1 MRRWPAA
8 LVAALVIA
16 GCGGS
21 GSGTAPGAGTG
32 TGTGTGLQGLVL
44 RPAKAAPALVLRNYT
59 GTPVRLSSL
68 RGRAVFVTFVY
79 THCPDV
85 CPLIVAS
92 LAAAERQLGPRSARI
107 RILAVT
113 VDPRRDTP
121 AAIRAFLRARDA
133 VGRMDYLIGS
143 PRQLAPIWKRWD
155 VAVTA
160 GPNRLTAGHSSVIYG
175 ITGTGRMAVVYP
187 SNVTPGQIEHDAP
200 LLARS

>member
-1 MRRWPAA
+1 MSRRLAAITAA
-8 LVAALVIA
+8 LVLG
-16 GCGGS
+16 GCGGGS
-21 GSGTAPGAGTG
+21 GSAGAPGRGSG
-32 TGTGTGLQGLVL
+32 QGLQGLVL
-44 RPAKAAPALVLRNYT
+44 RPPKTAPRLALRDYT
-59 GTPVRLSSL
+59 GTPVRLASL

-92 LAAAERQLGPRSARI
+92 LAAAQRQLGRRASEV

-121 AAIRAFLRARDA
+121 TAIQAFLRARDA
-133 VGRMDYLIGS
+133 VGRMDYLIGGAG
-143 PRQLAPIWKRWD
+143 QLARIWKRWD
-155 VAVTA
+155 VAVTVGA
-160 GPNRLTAGHSSVIYG
+160 KRVTAGHSSVIYG

-187 SNVTPGQIEHDAP
+187 ANVTPAQIEHDAP

>member
-1 MRRWPAA
+1 VSRRPAA
-8 LVAALVIA
+8 LVAALA
-16 GCGGS
+16 LGGCGGS
-21 GSGTAPGAGTG
+21 GAATAPGTGPG

-44 RPAKAAPALVLRNYT
+44 RPAKAAPALALRNYT
-59 GTPVRLSSL
+59 GAPVRLSSL

-92 LAAAERQLGPRSARI
+92 LASAQRQLARRASEV

-121 AAIRAFLRARDA
+121 TAIRAFLSARDA
-133 VGRMDYLIGS
+133 IGRMDYLIGS
-143 PRQLAPIWKRWD
+143 PAQLTRVWKRWD
-155 VAVTA
+155 VAVTEGA
-160 GPNRLTAGHSSVIYG
+160 KRVTAGHSSVIYG

-187 SNVTPGQIEHDAP
+187 SNVTPAQIEHDAL

>member
-1 MRRWPAA
+1 VSGRLAA
-8 LVAALVIA
+8 IVATLVLG
-16 GCGGS
+16 GCGGGS
-21 GSGTAPGAGTG
+21 GSPAAPGPGSG
-32 TGTGTGLQGLVL
+32 PGLQGLVL
-44 RPAKAAPALVLRNYT
+44 RPAKPAPGLALRDYT
-59 GTPVRLSSL
+59 GRPVRLASL

-92 LAAAERQLGPRSARI
+92 LATAQRQLARRASEV

-121 AAIRAFLRARDA
+121 TAIRAFLSARDA

-143 PRQLAPIWKRWD
+143 PAQLTRVWKRWD
-155 VAVTA
+155 VAVTTGA
-160 GPNRLTAGHSSVIYG
+160 QRFTAGHSSVIYG

-187 SNVTPGQIEHDAP
+187 SNVTPAQIEHDAP